1 MEFIDLKAQYA
12 SIKANIDLAIKE
24 VLDAGHF
31 IQGAQVGE
39 LERKMAAHS
48 GVRNVVTCANGTDA
62 LVVVLRAWGI
72 GPGDAVVV
80 PSFTFAASAEAV
92 CLVGAV
98 PLFVDV
104 DLEDFNVKPDCL
116 ADAVRLAFECGLK
129 PKAVIPVDLFGAP
142 ACKPEFVL
150 EAKRLN
156 LRVLL
161 DAAQSYGAKLAGKM
175 TVSLADAA
183 TTSFFPAKPLGCYGD
198 GGAIFTEDDDL
209 AKSIRSICVH
219 GKGSSKYENRVI
231 GCNSRLD
238 TIQAAILLEKLSVFD
253 EELRNRQRIAF
264 RYIEKLSSI
273 FAIQKVN
280 SKAVSAWAQFTI
292 RTERRTEVLAACQSA
307 GIPTQIYYPTAL
319 ADQIA
324 YAHYPQLGALPNSR
338 RLANQVF
345 SIPMHPYLSSDD
357 QTRVCR
363 ALHKSIHQISA
374 VED

>member
-1 MEFIDLKAQYA
+1 MSLMEFIDLKAQYA

-24 VLDAGHF
+24 VLDAGNF

-62 LVVVLRAWGI
+62 LAVVLRAWGI
-72 GPGDAVVV
+72 GPGDAVIV

-104 DLEDFNVKPDCL
+104 DLDDFNVKPHCL
-116 ADAVRLAFECGLK
+116 AEAVRLTYECGLR

-142 ACKPEFVL
+142 ACTPEFVL

-198 GGAIFTEDDDL
+198 GGAIFTDDDDL
-209 AKSIRSICVH
+209 ASAIRSICVH

-238 TIQAAILLEKLSVFD
+238 TLQAAILLEKLCVFD
-253 EELRNRQRIAF
+253 KELENRQRISSG
-264 RYIEKLSSI
+264 YIEQLSCS
-273 FAIQKVN
+273 FDVQKV
-280 SKAVSAWAQFTI
+280 KPEAVSTWAQFTI
-292 RTERRTEVLAACQSA
+292 RSENRKEVLAACKLAQV
-307 GIPTQIYYPTAL
+307 PTQIYYPTAL

-324 YAHYPQLGALPNSR
+324 YANYPRLGGLPNSR
-338 RLANQVF
+338 ILANQVF
-345 SIPMHPYLSSDD
+345 SIPMHPYLSLDD
-357 QTRVCR
+357 QSRICKT
-363 ALHKSIHQISA
+363 LQKSLG
-374 VED
+374 